1 MGLDRAL
8 DQHQTALGAGDGAAD
23 SDQVQL
29 GIDLD
34 DVQVLDGDLV
44 TAHLAGADVAL
55 EDAAGIRGGTHRAGV
70 TVDRAA
76 AVAHRST
83 LSAVALDGALIAVAL
98 AGAGHVHKVALFEG
112 VSLDD
117 VADVQLGRVLKV
129 ELAQVLLG
137 ADGCLVQV
145 AHLGLGQLTLGDIL
159 VAQLNGRIALFLD
172 SLLLN
177 DRAGTRLDDGDGDH
191 LAVFVED
198 LRHADFLADD
208 CFHV

>member
-1 MGLDRAL
+1 M
-8 DQHQTALGAGDGAAD
+8 
-23 SDQVQL
+23 
-29 GIDLD
+29 
-34 DVQVLDGDLV
+34 
-44 TAHLAGADVAL
+44 
-55 EDAAGIRGGTHRAGV
+55 

-76 AVAHRST
+76 AVAHRSA